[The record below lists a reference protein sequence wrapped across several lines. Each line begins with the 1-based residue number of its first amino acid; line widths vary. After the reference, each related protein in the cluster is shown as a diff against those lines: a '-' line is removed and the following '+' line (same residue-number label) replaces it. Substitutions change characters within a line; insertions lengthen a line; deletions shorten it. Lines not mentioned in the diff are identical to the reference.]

1 MKMKR
6 KLVVL
11 VSLIWATGNVWADA
25 DKGLEIA
32 SKIDQVNSGWKDQQ
46 VTSVMTLRAANGSE
60 VVRHIKN
67 RSIEV
72 PEDGDKTL
80 VVFEQPRD
88 VKGTVFLTYSHKQ
101 GNDDQWL
108 FLPALRRIKRIS
120 SANRSGPFM
129 GSEFAYEDVTS
140 FEVERY
146 SYQFINE
153 EKCAGGLTCYVFE
166 RYPLDPNSGYS
177 KQVVYADKVHYRI
190 HQIDYF
196 DRKGDHLKTLT
207 RSNYK
212 KIDGFWR
219 ASQWEMVNH
228 LTHKSTSLQ
237 WKDRQF
243 GTGLDESDFDKLAM
257 KRYR

>member
-1 MKMKR
+1 MKR
-6 KLVVL
+6 NLIILVFVL
-11 VSLIWATGNVWADA
+11 WASGDVWANA
-25 DKGLEIA
+25 ARGLEIA
-32 SKIDQVNSGWKDQQ
+32 KKIDQVNSGWKDQQ
-46 VTSVMTLRAANGSE
+46 VASVMTLRAANGSE
-60 VVRHIKN
+60 VVRHIKT

-72 PEDGDKTL
+72 PGDGDKTL
-80 VVFEQPRD
+80 VVFERPRD
-88 VKGTVFLTYSHKQ
+88 VKGTVFLTYSHKE

-129 GSEFAYEDVTS
+129 GSEFAYEDITS

-146 SYQFINE
+146 TYQFIKDE
-153 EKCAGGLTCYVFE
+153 ECVDGLTCHVLE
-166 RYPLDPNSGYS
+166 RYPKDKNSGYT
-177 KQVVYADKVHYRI
+177 KQVVHADKNHYRI
-190 HQIDYF
+190 RQIDYY

-207 RSNYK
+207 RNNYQ

-219 ASQWEMVNH
+219 ASNWEMVNH
-228 LTHKSTSLQ
+228 LTKKSTSLL

-243 GTGLDESDFDKLAM
+243 GTGLSESDFDKSAM

>member
-1 MKMKR
+1 MKQKIII
-6 KLVVL
+6 LVL
-11 VSLIWATGNVWADA
+11 VLWTSGNVWANT
-25 DKGLEIA
+25 DKGLEVA
-32 SKIDQVNSGWKDQQ
+32 RKIDQVNSGWKDQQ
-46 VTSVMTLRAANGSE
+46 VTSVMTLRAANGNE
-60 VVRHIKN
+60 VVRHIKT

-72 PEDGDKTL
+72 PGDGDKTL
-80 VVFEQPRD
+80 VVFEKPRD
-88 VKGTVFLTYSHKQ
+88 VKGTVFLTYSHKK

-129 GSEFAYEDVTS
+129 GSEFAYEDITS

-146 SYQFINE
+146 TYHFIKSE
-153 EKCAGGLTCYVFE
+153 ECNGGLTCLVFE
-166 RYPLDPNSGYS
+166 RYPLDKNSGYT
-177 KQVVYADKVHYRI
+177 KQVVYADKDHYRI
-190 HQIDYF
+190 HQIDYY

-207 RSNYK
+207 RSNYQ

-219 ASQWEMVNH
+219 ASHWEMVNH
-228 LTHKSTSLQ
+228 LTKKSTFLI

-243 GTGLDESDFDKLAM
+243 GTGLSERDFDKSTM